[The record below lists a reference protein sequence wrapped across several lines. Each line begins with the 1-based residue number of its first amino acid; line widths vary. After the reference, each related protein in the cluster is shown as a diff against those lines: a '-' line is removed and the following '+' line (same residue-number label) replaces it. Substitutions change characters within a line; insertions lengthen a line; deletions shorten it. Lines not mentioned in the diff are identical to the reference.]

1 MTKLDGKTPDLAA
14 ENIAQLRQ
22 IFPDVFEEGKIDF
35 DKLKQVLGEYV
46 DDEKERYNFTWNGK
60 GKALRLAQT
69 PTTGTLRPCETES
82 KNWDDTQNLYIEGDN
97 LEVLKLLQKSYHG
110 KIKMIYID
118 PPYNTGGDFVYPDD
132 FSDSIENYKRITGQV
147 DDEGNKLGTN
157 TDASGRF
164 HTNWLNMMYPR
175 LRLARNLLAN
185 SGVIFISIDDNEQ
198 VNLKKICDEVFGEDN
213 YINTVSLKA
222 KASAG
227 ASGGGEDKRLK
238 KNTEVVFIYTK
249 SRELLDMV
257 QPVKYIPISE
267 FIEQHKA
274 EGIGFYYTRILEDE
288 GSRELI
294 SDLGEMQVYRH
305 KDFHFSTVSEK
316 MKEEK
321 LTFDQVYSKYFEKIF
336 MVTNAQTSLLDKV
349 NGLTPESQMLI
360 SYDYIPKSGRDKGK
374 LISKK
379 VWNKTLVVWF
389 ADSAIK
395 LDDKVFKSSQ
405 LGTLWDD
412 ISWGRLDLQ
421 GDVPFKNGKKPLK
434 LLDRIINMACQ
445 DEDIILDF
453 FSGSATTAHAVMQ
466 LNAEDGGNRK
476 FIMVQL
482 PEPCA
487 EGTEAAKAGYKN
499 ICEIG
504 KERIRRAGEKIKAEV
519 EEQNAQLK
527 IGEESRKVPD
537 IGFKVFKLDSSN
549 LKQWQ
554 PDYDDLEATLFDS
567 IGNYVDGRSELDVVY
582 EIMLKMGMELTWP
595 LETHTIGGKNVYEI
609 GMGALMICLDN
620 HITTEVA
627 EGMAA
632 LYKELAPE
640 TWRVVFKDNGFA
652 DDSAK
657 VNIKEILKTAGL
669 EEDAFTTV

>member
-14 ENIAQLRQ
+14 ENIEQLRQ

-69 PTTGTLRPCETES
+69 PTMGTLRPCEAES

-118 PPYNTGGDFVYPDD
+118 PPYNTGGDFVYPDN

-147 DDEGNKLGTN
+147 DDEGNRLGTN
-157 TDASGRF
+157 TEASGRY

-213 YINTVSLKA
+213 YINTISLKA

-238 KNTEVVFIYTK
+238 KNTEVVLIYTK
-249 SRELLDMV
+249 SRELLDMA

-305 KDFHFSTVSEK
+305 KDFHFSTVAEK

-321 LTFDQVYSKYFEKIF
+321 LTLDQVYSKYFEKIF

-349 NGLTPESQMLI
+349 NGLAPEPQMLI
-360 SYDYIPKSGRDKGK
+360 SYDYVPKSGRDKGK
-374 LISKK
+374 RISKK

-395 LDDKVFKSSQ
+395 LDNKVFKSSQ

-434 LLDRIINMACQ
+434 LLERTINMACQ

-453 FSGSATTAHAVMQ
+453 FSGSATTAHAVIQM
-466 LNAEDGGNRK
+466 NAEDGGNRK

-487 EGTEAAKAGYKN
+487 EGTEAANAGFEN

-504 KERIRRAGEKIKAEV
+504 KERIRRAGEKIKTEI

-527 IGEESRKVPD
+527 IGEEPKKAPD

-554 PDYDDLEATLFDS
+554 PNYDDLETTLFDS
-567 IGNYVDGRSELDVVY
+567 ISNYVDGRSELDVVY

-620 HITTEVA
+620 QITTEVA